1 MTEDF
6 CTRTARRMRRHG
18 YEKKVAHCYARFF
31 YVSMLSVCGALLFVS
46 YQRRARGEKESS
58 GSFDPM
64 MGAKLSPSGESV
76 AGEERSLRRAMPDPS
91 IKSMAGEEGESSL
104 RLPVAVPSVE
114 NLPDCGHG
122 NISLGVRASLQL
134 LFFNIQRRS
143 PAL

>member
-18 YEKKVAHCYARFF
+18 YAKKVAHCYARFF

-46 YQRRARGEKESS
+46 YQRRAGVEKESS
-58 GSFDPM
+58 GSFDQM
-64 MGAKLSPSGESV
+64 MGTML
-76 AGEERSLRRAMPDPS
+76 DPS
-91 IKSMAGEEGESSL
+91 IKSMAGEEDESPL
-104 RLPVAVPSVE
+104 HLPVAVPSVE

-122 NISLGVRASLQL
+122 NFSMSVRASLQL
-134 LFFNIQRRS
+134 LSFTLRHRS

>member
-18 YEKKVAHCYARFF
+18 YAKKVAHCYARFF

-46 YQRRARGEKESS
+46 YQRRAGVEKESS

-64 MGAKLSPSGESV
+64 GTML
-76 AGEERSLRRAMPDPS
+76 DPS
-91 IKSMAGEEGESSL
+91 IKSMAGEEDESSL
-104 RLPVAVPSVE
+104 HLPIAVPSVE

-122 NISLGVRASLQL
+122 NFSLSVRASPNL
-134 LFFNIQRRS
+134 LSFTIQRRS
-143 PAL
+143 PALY